1 MQAHMRLIVLNVSNK
16 RIRVDFKLATVSVV
30 ATRLLDAVTL
40 MHAAT
45 SHTVVSVWSFHWPLR
60 EQVEIILPMGAWCVL
75 SDPNTPFD

>member
-1 MQAHMRLIVLNVSNK
+1 MRLIVLNVSNK

-45 SHTVVSVWSFHWPLR
+45 SHTVVSVWSFH
-60 EQVEIILPMGAWCVL
+60 
-75 SDPNTPFD
+75 